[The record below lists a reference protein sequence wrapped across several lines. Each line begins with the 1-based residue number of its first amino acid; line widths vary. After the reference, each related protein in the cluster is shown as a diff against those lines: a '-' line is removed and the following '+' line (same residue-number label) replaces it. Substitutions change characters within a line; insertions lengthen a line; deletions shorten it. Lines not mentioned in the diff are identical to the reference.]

1 MSFKKSIVISLA
13 VLSVIALFM
22 VMSVRSS
29 VNAASET
36 VVEAKYIKSEK
47 PVTFDGTAYIAGH
60 GGHLAILDL
69 RTMKSP
75 SDIENDRIVLTEAG
89 SEMEGKVA
97 GISFEQAKKS
107 GGSHGQTLLMEKGHK
122 VLVAGTL
129 AGNVYKV
136 ELNAKGRAVKK
147 EGPFKVGE
155 KFCGAITG
163 PDGNIYFE
171 DMTDGNVYV
180 WNPEKLKLVEKM
192 PAGMA
197 VCGIQWAK
205 NNEKAYITDMPAGK
219 VYVYDWKT
227 KKKIKEITSPEMTF
241 IHQARMTLDGKYLWV
256 SAPNEFEPNPEG
268 KAGTASVLK
277 GGTKAHQ
284 VIVIDTNTDEIVKR
298 IVLPSNLSPH
308 DFAFTANGYALLSS
322 RSYGS
327 DDSLLAVMN
336 MKDDTIVEEVSLC
349 ASCHNPNGVKV
360 SIDSGSPLLCGI
372 TVDWGKTELKAEKAE
387 MKTKTKAKT
396 KKTK

>member
-1 MSFKKSIVISLA
+1 MSFKKSVVISLVGVC
-13 VLSVIALFM
+13 VLALFM
-22 VMSVRSS
+22 VMSLRSS

-36 VVEAKYIKSEK
+36 VVDAKVVKEAK
-47 PVTFDGTAYIAGH
+47 PVTFDGIAYIAGH

-75 SDIENDRIVLTEAG
+75 TDVEKDRIVLTEAG

-107 GGSHGQTLLMEKGHK
+107 GGSHGQTLMMEHGKK
-122 VLVAGTL
+122 VLIAGTL

-136 ELNAKGRAVKK
+136 ELDANGRAAKK

-163 PDGNIYFE
+163 PDGNVYFE

-180 WNPEKLKLVEKM
+180 WNPEKLKLVDKM
-192 PAGMA
+192 PVGMA
-197 VCGIQWAK
+197 VCGIQWTK
-205 NNEKAYITDMPAGK
+205 NDKKAYITDMPAGK

-241 IHQARMTLDGKYLWV
+241 IHQDRMTPDGKYLWV
-256 SAPNEFEPNPEG
+256 SAPNEFELNPTG
-268 KAGTASVLK
+268 TAGTASVLK

-284 VIVIDTNTDEIVKR
+284 VIIISTKTDSIVKR
-298 IVLPSNLSPH
+298 IVLPNNLSPH
-308 DFAFTANGYALLSS
+308 DFAFTKNGYALLAS

-349 ASCHNPNGVKV
+349 ASCHNANGIKV
-360 SIDSGSPLLCGI
+360 AIDSGSPLLCGI
-372 TVDWGKTELKAEKAE
+372 TVDW
-387 MKTKTKAKT
+387 
-396 KKTK
+396 KK